1 MHLYATNILLYKI
14 FINKCGMYFLI
25 WKFNIVTLKSD
36 FSTPPPPWD
45 PPTFEKISESVY
57 EYSFTKAA

>member
-14 FINKCGMYFLI
+14 FINKCGMYFFI

-36 FSTPPPPWD
+36 FSTPPPP
-45 PPTFEKISESVY
+45 FEKISESVY